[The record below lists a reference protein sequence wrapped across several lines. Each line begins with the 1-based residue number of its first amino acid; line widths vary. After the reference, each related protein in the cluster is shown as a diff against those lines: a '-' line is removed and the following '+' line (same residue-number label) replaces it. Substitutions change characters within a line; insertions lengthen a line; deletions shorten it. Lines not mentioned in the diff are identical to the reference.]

1 MKKYLFLLC
10 ALCLVCTVQAKEKAS
25 VTRAK
30 KPLMAFQTTIYTD
43 STLIDELV
51 EEDVYFGDGTRGF
64 GADLLHL
71 IGNAAINAAT
81 GYVSSVVDLGIQ
93 AIGKLIMMDRQHK
106 EEWLKTATEECTYT
120 SSLGTLYAIN
130 DFYANGSNKGALDP
144 SGFQFNGVGCLA
156 TVGQDT
162 SFYVSCHLNRQKL
175 NRLRDHSK
183 FELIPDTIIIDP
195 YHSHLPNT
203 NLPLTFSFAERKT
216 FNFKMTIQLK
226 SSWLDETPVLH
237 KDEVLGEFVL
247 DVPIDSADIN
257 EDGKFVY
264 IRDKGQQP
272 KYQLLGESFIVPRS
286 YMQLLDD
293 ANDVHNHYGTGQY
306 SVNIAVEESC
316 ELTEDYQKN
325 WRKDRK
331 YRKQLSKADKK
342 KASFDEV
349 WKTMTNQTWDE
360 SLKSWVVTIL
370 KAPADYSVK
379 TMKEELVKL
388 NTPNTNA
395 Q

>member
-1 MKKYLFLLC
+1 MNKNILILC
-10 ALCLVCTVQAKEKAS
+10 ALLIACMGLQAKGKQE
-25 VTRAK
+25 VRRAQ
-30 KPLMAFQTTIYTD
+30 KPIMAFQTTIYTD
-43 STLIDELV
+43 STLTDELV
-51 EEDVYFGDGTRGF
+51 EEEYFFDDGERGF
-64 GADLLHL
+64 GKDILNLL
-71 IGNAAINAAT
+71 GNAAINAAT
-81 GYVSSVVDLGIQ
+81 GYVSTVVDLGIQ

-106 EEWLKTATEECTYT
+106 EEWTKTALQECSYT

-130 DFYANGSNKGALDP
+130 DFYATGSNKGALDP

-183 FELIPDTIIIDP
+183 FELIPDTIIIAP

-203 NLPLTFSFAERKT
+203 TLPLKFSFAERKS

-237 KDEVLGEFVL
+237 KDEVLGEFIL
-247 DVPIDSADIN
+247 DVPIDSSDVDN
-257 EDGKFVY
+257 NGRFVY
-264 IRDKGQQP
+264 IREKGQQP

-286 YMQLLDD
+286 YMQLLD
-293 ANDVHNHYGTGQY
+293 NESGVHNHYGTGQY

-331 YRKQLSKADKK
+331 YRKELSKADKK
-342 KASFDEV
+342 KATFDEV

-370 KAPADYSVK
+370 KAPADYSIK
-379 TMKEELVKL
+379 TMKEELQKKH
-388 NTPNTNA
+388 NQA